1 MNNRHKNTSKFVAVM
16 SLCAVFS
23 GVGFIIGS
31 TAQEK
36 QPSIT
41 RTIIAEAERVV
52 GLHFSENQRDSL
64 LDEVNGNLGAYAEV
78 RKVALPN
85 STVPAFTFNPLPVG
99 FTIPTKNSSFQT
111 STYQVALPQ
120 NREEL
125 AFYSIGQLA
134 ALIKT
139 RKITSV
145 ELTTLYLNRLK
156 KYGNTL
162 LCTVTLTEELAMEQA
177 RRADA
182 EIAKG
187 KYRGLLHGI
196 PYGAKDLF
204 STKNYKTTWGSA
216 IYQNQVLNEDATVV
230 KRLEEA
236 GAVLVAKLSLGEFAM
251 GDVWF
256 GGTTKSP
263 WNLKDGSS
271 GSSAGSAS
279 ATAAGLL
286 AFALGTETYGSI
298 VSPSTRCGVTGL
310 RPTFGRVSRTGAM
323 ALAWTFDKVG
333 PICRTVEDCAIV
345 FKAIHGKD
353 GLDASVYDAPFSYTP
368 NVNLAKLRIGYVKEL
383 FENDKGYT
391 TSDSAALTALRNLGA
406 ELIPIE
412 LPKKYPTGS
421 LDYLI
426 GAESAAAF
434 DELTRSGK
442 DSAFVQQHKF
452 AWGNQFRAARFI
464 PAVEYI
470 QAQRVRSLI
479 IEEMAALMKT
489 VDVYV
494 CPTTEGN
501 NTLLTNLTGHPC
513 VVVPNGTRTDGRP
526 ISITFC
532 GRLFDEGTVL
542 AVAKKFQDA
551 TGFHLK
557 RPPLVP

>member
-1 MNNRHKNTSKFVAVM
+1 MKKTFTLAKSHIYLLGAI
-16 SLCAVFS
+16 LIA
-23 GVGFIIGS
+23 VGFVLGS
-31 TAQEK
+31 IAQEK
-36 QPSIT
+36 QKAVTQSM
-41 RTIIAEAERVV
+41 IAEAEKII
-52 GLHFSENQRDSL
+52 GLHFTEERRDSL
-64 LDEVNGNLGAYAEV
+64 LDEVNGNLGNYAEI
-78 RKVALPN
+78 RKIPLPN

-99 FTIPTKNSSFQT
+99 FTIPAKNSSFQT
-111 STYQVALPQ
+111 STYQVVLPQ

-145 ELTTLYLNRLK
+145 ELTKLYLNRLK

-216 IYQNQVLNEDATVV
+216 IYQNQVLNEDATVI

-391 TSDSAALTALRNLGA
+391 TSDSAALTALRKLGA
-406 ELIPIE
+406 EFIPIE
-412 LPKKYPTGS
+412 LPKKYPVGS

-513 VVVPNGTRTDGRP
+513 VVVPNGARTDGRP

-532 GRLFDEGTVL
+532 GRLFDEGTLL

-557 RPPLVP
+557 RPPLVQ

>member
-1 MNNRHKNTSKFVAVM
+1 MRKIFHVISISAASGLLIGIGFV
-16 SLCAVFS
+16 
-23 GVGFIIGS
+23 IGIV
-31 TAQEK
+31 AQEK
-36 QPSIT
+36 QQSIT
-41 RTIIAEAERVV
+41 RTMIAEAERVI
-52 GLHFSENQRDSL
+52 GLRFNENQRDSL
-64 LDEVNGNLGAYAEV
+64 LDEVNANLGNYNEV

-85 STVPAFTFNPLPVG
+85 SINPAFIFNPLPQG
-99 FTIPTKNSSFQT
+99 FTLPQKHSVQT
-111 STYQVALPQ
+111 STIKATLPQ
-120 NREEL
+120 KREDL
-125 AFYSIGQLA
+125 AFYSIGELA
-134 ALIKT
+134 ALIKA

-145 ELTTLYLNRLK
+145 ELTTLYLQRLK
-156 KYGNTL
+156 KYEKDL
-162 LCTVTLTEELAMEQA
+162 LCTVTLTEERALAEA
-177 RRADA
+177 RKADT

-196 PYGAKDLF
+196 PYGLKDLF
-204 STKNYKTTWGSA
+204 TTKTYKTTWGSA
-216 IYQNQVLNEDATVV
+216 LFKDQVIDEDAAVV
-230 KRLEEA
+230 KKLSEA
-236 GAVLVAKLSLGEFAM
+236 GAVLIAKLSLGEFAM
-251 GDVWF
+251 GDVWY
-256 GGTTKSP
+256 GGTTRSP
-263 WNLKDGSS
+263 WNLQDGSS

-279 ATAAGLL
+279 ATAAGLV
-286 AFALGTETYGSI
+286 AFAIGTETYGSI

-333 PICRTVEDCAIV
+333 PICRSVEDCAIV
-345 FKAIHGKD
+345 FNAIHGSD
-353 GLDASVYDAPFSYTP
+353 GTDASVIDAGFSYAPT
-368 NVNLAKLRIGYVKEL
+368 VDVKKLRIGYVKSL
-383 FENDKGYT
+383 FDNDKGYT
-391 TSDSAALTALRNLGA
+391 TSDSAAIQTLRSLGI

-412 LPKKYPTGS
+412 LPQNIPFQA

-426 GAESAAAF
+426 GAEAAAAF

-470 QAQRVRSLI
+470 QAQRIRQMLI
-479 IEEMAALMKT
+479 QEMTKLMQN

-513 VVVPNGTRTDGRP
+513 VVVPNGFRTDGRP
-526 ISITFC
+526 ISLTFC

-551 TGFHLK
+551 TDFHKK
-557 RPPLVP
+557 RPPFAQ

>member
-1 MNNRHKNTSKFVAVM
+1 MKKMLTITSICAFSLALITLGFV
-16 SLCAVFS
+16 L
-23 GVGFIIGS
+23 GS
-31 TAQEK
+31 IAQEK
-36 QPSIT
+36 QNTIT
-41 RTIIAEAERVV
+41 RAMIAEAEKII
-52 GLHFSENQRDSL
+52 GLQFSEERRDSL
-64 LDEVNGNLGAYAEV
+64 LDEVNGNLQNYAAV
-78 RKVALPN
+78 RAVPLAN
-85 STVPAFTFNPLPVG
+85 SVTPAFVFNP
-99 FTIPTKNSSFQT
+99 IPAGMTFPAKPSSFKPSVYT
-111 STYQVALPQ
+111 PVLPA

-125 AFYSIGQLA
+125 AFYSVGELA
-134 ALIKT
+134 ALIKA

-156 KYGNTL
+156 KYGGEL
-162 LCTVTLTEELAMEQA
+162 LCTITLTEELALAQA
-177 RRADA
+177 RRADV

-196 PYGAKDLF
+196 PYGAKDLL
-204 STKNYKTTWGSA
+204 STKTYKTTWGSA
-216 IYQNQVLNEDATVV
+216 LYKDQLLNDDATVI

-251 GDVWF
+251 GDVWY
-256 GGTTKSP
+256 GGMTKSP

-279 ATAAGLL
+279 ATAAGLV
-286 AFALGTETYGSI
+286 AFAIGTETYGSI

-323 ALAWTFDKVG
+323 ALAWTFDKIG
-333 PICRTVEDCAIV
+333 PLCRTVEDCAV
-345 FKAIHGKD
+345 VLNAIYGKD
-353 GLDASVYDAPFSYTP
+353 GLDTSVYEAAFNYSPS
-368 NVNLAKLRIGYVKEL
+368 VNLAKLRIGYVKEL

-391 TSDSAALTALRNLGA
+391 TSDSAALEALRKLGA
-406 ELIPIE
+406 ELIPIA
-412 LPKKYPTGS
+412 LPKKYPVSS

-434 DELTRSGK
+434 DDLTRSGR
-442 DSAFVQQHKF
+442 DSLFVQQHKF

-470 QAQRVRSLI
+470 QAQRVRQLI
-479 IEEMAALMKT
+479 IEEMASLMKT

-513 VVVPNGTRTDGRP
+513 VVVPNGFRTDGRP

-532 GRLFDEGTVL
+532 GQLFDEGRLL
-542 AVAKKFQDA
+542 AVAKKYQDA
-551 TGFHLK
+551 TVFHK
-557 RPPLVP
+557 KHPPFAQ

>member
-1 MNNRHKNTSKFVAVM
+1 MQKILSIARVGA
-16 SLCAVFS
+16 LCAALILL
-23 GVGFIIGS
+23 GFVLGTI
-31 TAQEK
+31 AQEQ

-41 RTIIAEAERVV
+41 RTMIAEAERVI
-52 GLHFSENQRDSL
+52 GLRFSENQRDSL
-64 LDEVNGNLGAYAEV
+64 LDEVNANLENYAAV
-78 RKVALPN
+78 RNVSLPN
-85 STVPAFTFNPLPVG
+85 SVSPAFTFNPLPQG
-99 FTIPTKNSSFQT
+99 FTPPTKHSFQA
-111 STYQVALPQ
+111 SSIQAVVPK
-120 NREEL
+120 NREDL
-125 AFYSIGQLA
+125 AFYSIGELA
-134 ALIKT
+134 ALLKS
-139 RKITSV
+139 RKITSL
-145 ELTTLYLNRLK
+145 ELTTLYLQRLK
-156 KYGNTL
+156 KYDKDL
-162 LCTVTLTEELAMEQA
+162 LCTVTLTEERALAEA
-177 RRADA
+177 RKADE

-196 PYGAKDLF
+196 PYGLKDLF
-204 STKNYKTTWGSA
+204 STKTYKTTWGSA
-216 IYQNQVLNEDATVV
+216 LYKNQVLDEDAAVV
-230 KRLEEA
+230 KKLSEA
-236 GAVLVAKLSLGEFAM
+236 GAVLLGKLSLGEFAM
-251 GDVWF
+251 GDVWY
-256 GGTTKSP
+256 GGMTRSP

-279 ATAAGLL
+279 ATAAGLV
-286 AFALGTETYGSI
+286 AFAIGTETYGSI

-323 ALAWTFDKVG
+323 ALGWTFDKVG

-345 FKAIHGKD
+345 FNAIYGRD
-353 GLDASVYDAPFSYTP
+353 GVDASVLDAGFSYSP
-368 NVNLAKLRIGYVKEL
+368 AINLQKLRIGYVKSL

-391 TSDSAALTALRNLGA
+391 TSDSAALTTLRSLGI

-412 LPKKYPTGS
+412 LPQNVPFQA
-421 LDYLI
+421 LDFLI
-426 GAESAAAF
+426 GAEAAAAF

-442 DSAFVQQHKF
+442 DSLFVQQHKF

-470 QAQRVRSLI
+470 QAQRIRTLAI
-479 IEEMAALMKT
+479 AEMAKT
-489 VDVYV
+489 MQKVDVYV

-551 TGFHLK
+551 TDFHKK
-557 RPPLVP
+557 RPTLVQ

>member
-1 MNNRHKNTSKFVAVM
+1 MQQTTHRTAARVARL
-16 SLCAVFS
+16 SAFS
-23 GVGFIIGS
+23 AALVGIGFLLGS
-31 TAQEK
+31 VAQE
-36 QPSIT
+36 QQQRLT
-41 RTIIAEAERVV
+41 RSIIAQAERVI
-52 GLHFSENQRDSL
+52 GLQFSEQQRDSL
-64 LDEVNGNLGAYAEV
+64 LDEVNANLEQYDQV
-78 RKVALPN
+78 RRVTLPN
-85 STVPAFTFNPLPVG
+85 SVPPAVVFDPIPQG
-99 FTIPTKNSSFQT
+99 FTPPTATSFQT
-111 STYQVALPQ
+111 SRVTPLLPN
-120 NREEL
+120 NREDL
-125 AFYSIGQLA
+125 AWYSIGELA
-134 ALIKT
+134 ALIKA

-156 KYGNTL
+156 KYGNEL
-162 LCTVTLTEELAMEQA
+162 LCTVTLTEERALQEA
-177 RRADA
+177 RKADA
-182 EIAKG
+182 EIAQG

-196 PYGAKDLF
+196 PYGLKDLF
-204 STKNYKTTWGSA
+204 ATTTYKTTWGSA
-216 IYQNQVLNEDATVV
+216 LYKDQVIDADATVV
-230 KRLEEA
+230 KKLSEA

-251 GDVWF
+251 GDVWYA
-256 GGTTKSP
+256 GMTRSP

-279 ATAAGLL
+279 ATAAGLV
-286 AFALGTETYGSI
+286 AFAIGTETYGSI

-345 FKAIHGKD
+345 FHAIYGGD
-353 GLDASVYDAPFSYTP
+353 GVDASVINAGFRYSPHIDIK
-368 NVNLAKLRIGYVKEL
+368 KLRIGYVKSV

-391 TSDSAALTALRNLGA
+391 TSDSAALATLRSLGV
-406 ELIPIE
+406 ELLPIE
-412 LPKKYPTGS
+412 LPNHLPFQT

-426 GAESAAAF
+426 GAEAAAAF

-442 DSAFVQQHKF
+442 DSALVQQHKF

-470 QAQRVRSLI
+470 QAQRVRHLLI
-479 IEEMAALMKT
+479 QEMAKIMHN

-513 VVVPNGTRTDGRP
+513 VVVPNGFRTDGRP
-526 ISITFC
+526 MSLTFC
-532 GRLFDEGTVL
+532 GRLFDEGTLL

-551 TGFHLK
+551 TQFHK
-557 RPPLVP
+557 QRSPLAR

>member
-1 MNNRHKNTSKFVAVM
+1 MKKTLTITSICALSLALIAFGFV
-16 SLCAVFS
+16 L
-23 GVGFIIGS
+23 GS
-31 TAQEK
+31 IAQEK
-36 QPSIT
+36 QNTIT
-41 RTIIAEAERVV
+41 RAMIAEAEKII
-52 GLHFSENQRDSL
+52 GLQFSEERRDSL
-64 LDEVNGNLGAYAEV
+64 LDEVNGNLQNYAAV
-78 RKVALPN
+78 RAVPLAN
-85 STVPAFTFNPLPVG
+85 SVVPAFVFNP
-99 FTIPTKNSSFQT
+99 IPAGMTFSAKPSSFKP
-111 STYQVALPQ
+111 SAYAPVLPA

-125 AFYSIGQLA
+125 AFYSVGELA
-134 ALIKT
+134 ALIKA

-156 KYGNTL
+156 KYGGDL
-162 LCTVTLTEELAMEQA
+162 LCTITLTEELALAQA

-204 STKNYKTTWGSA
+204 STKTYKTTWGSA
-216 IYQNQVLNEDATVV
+216 LYKDQLLNEDATVI

-251 GDVWF
+251 GDVWY
-256 GGTTKSP
+256 GGMTKSP

-271 GSSAGSAS
+271 GSSAGAAS
-279 ATAAGLL
+279 ATAAGLV
-286 AFALGTETYGSI
+286 AFAIGTETYGSI

-323 ALAWTFDKVG
+323 ALAWTFDKIG
-333 PICRTVEDCAIV
+333 PLCRTVEDCAIV
-345 FKAIHGKD
+345 LNAIYGKD
-353 GLDASVYDAPFSYTP
+353 GLDASVYEAPFNYSP
-368 NVNLAKLRIGYVKEL
+368 SVNLAKLRIGYVKEL

-391 TSDSAALTALRNLGA
+391 TSDSAALDALRKLGA
-406 ELIPIE
+406 ELIPIA
-412 LPKKYPTGS
+412 LPKKYPVSS

-434 DELTRSGK
+434 DDLTRSGR
-442 DSAFVQQHKF
+442 DSLFVQQHKF

-470 QAQRVRSLI
+470 QAQRVRQLI
-479 IEEMAALMKT
+479 IEEMASLMKT

-513 VVVPNGTRTDGRP
+513 VVVPNGFRTDGRP

-532 GRLFDEGTVL
+532 GQLFDEGRLL
-542 AVAKKFQDA
+542 AVAKKYQDA
-551 TGFHLK
+551 TGFHK
-557 RPPLVP
+557 KHPSFAQ

>member
-1 MNNRHKNTSKFVAVM
+1 MKTITRNINIGMLSITLVAV
-16 SLCAVFS
+16 
-23 GVGFIIGS
+23 GFVLGS
-31 TAQEK
+31 IAQEK
-36 QPSIT
+36 QGAIT
-41 RTIIAEAERVV
+41 RTMIAEAERII
-52 GLHFSENQRDSL
+52 GLRFSENQRDSL
-64 LDEVNGNLGAYAEV
+64 LDEVNANLAAYTEV
-78 RKVALPN
+78 RTATLPN
-85 STVPAFTFNPLPVG
+85 SIPPAFVFNPIPPG
-99 FTIPTKNSSFQT
+99 FVLPTKGNFQT
-111 STYQVALPQ
+111 SSVSAALPE
-120 NREEL
+120 NREDR
-125 AFYSIGQLA
+125 AFYSIGELA
-134 ALIKT
+134 ALIKA
-139 RKITSV
+139 RKITSL

-156 KYGNTL
+156 QYGNSL
-162 LCTVTLTEELAMEQA
+162 LCTVTLTEERALEEA

-196 PYGAKDLF
+196 PYGLKDLF
-204 STKNYKTTWGSA
+204 STKTYKTTWGSA
-216 IYQNQVLNEDATVV
+216 LYKDQVLDEDATVV
-230 KRLEEA
+230 KKLSEA

-251 GDVWF
+251 GDVWY
-256 GGTTKSP
+256 GGMTRSP

-271 GSSAGSAS
+271 GSSAGSAA
-279 ATAAGLL
+279 ATAAGLV
-286 AFALGTETYGSI
+286 AFAIGTETYGSI

-333 PICRTVEDCAIV
+333 PICRSVEDCAIV
-345 FKAIHGKD
+345 FNAIKGKD
-353 GLDASVYDAPFSYTP
+353 GLDASVYEAAFSYSP
-368 NVNLAKLRIGYVKEL
+368 KVDLSKLRIGYVKDL
-383 FENDKGYT
+383 FENDRGYT
-391 TSDSAALTALRNLGA
+391 TSDSAALTTLRQLGA
-406 ELIPIE
+406 ELIPIT
-412 LPKKYPTGS
+412 LPKKYPVGS

-426 GAESAAAF
+426 SVEAAAAF

-464 PAVEYI
+464 PAVEYV
-470 QAQRVRSLI
+470 QAQRIRSLV

-489 VDVYV
+489 VDVYI

-542 AVAKKFQDA
+542 TVAKKFQDA
-551 TGFHLK
+551 TGFHKK
-557 RPPLVP
+557 RPPLAP

>member
-1 MNNRHKNTSKFVAVM
+1 MKKTLTITSICAL
-16 SLCAVFS
+16 SLTLLA
-23 GVGFIIGS
+23 IGYVLGS
-31 TAQEK
+31 IAQEK
-36 QPSIT
+36 QNTIT
-41 RTIIAEAERVV
+41 RAMIAEAEKII
-52 GLHFSENQRDSL
+52 GLQFSEERRDSL
-64 LDEVNGNLGAYAEV
+64 LDEVNGNLQNYAAV
-78 RKVALPN
+78 RAVPLAN
-85 STVPAFTFNPLPVG
+85 SVSPAFVFNP
-99 FTIPTKNSSFQT
+99 IPAGITFPAKSSSFKA
-111 STYQVALPQ
+111 SVYAPVLPA

-125 AFYSIGQLA
+125 AFYSVGELA
-134 ALIKT
+134 ALIKA

-156 KYGNTL
+156 KYGSEL
-162 LCTVTLTEELAMEQA
+162 LCTITLTEELALAQA

-196 PYGAKDLF
+196 PYGAKDLL
-204 STKNYKTTWGSA
+204 STKTYKTTWGSA
-216 IYQNQVLNEDATVV
+216 LYKDQLLNEDATVI

-251 GDVWF
+251 GDVWY
-256 GGTTKSP
+256 GGMTKSP

-279 ATAAGLL
+279 ATAAGLV
-286 AFALGTETYGSI
+286 AFAIGTETYGSI

-323 ALAWTFDKVG
+323 ALAWTFDKIG
-333 PICRTVEDCAIV
+333 PLCRTAEDCAV
-345 FKAIHGKD
+345 VLNAIYGKD
-353 GLDASVYDAPFSYTP
+353 GLDASVYEASFNYSPS
-368 NVNLAKLRIGYVKEL
+368 VNLAKLRIGYVKEL

-391 TSDSAALTALRNLGA
+391 TSDSAALDALRKLGA
-406 ELIPIE
+406 ELIPIA
-412 LPKKYPTGS
+412 LPKKYPVSS

-434 DELTRSGK
+434 DDLTRSGR
-442 DSAFVQQHKF
+442 DSLFVQQHKF

-470 QAQRVRSLI
+470 QAQRVRQLI
-479 IEEMAALMKT
+479 IEEMASLMKT

-513 VVVPNGTRTDGRP
+513 VVVPNGFRTDGRP

-532 GRLFDEGTVL
+532 GQLFDEGRLL
-542 AVAKKFQDA
+542 AVAKKYQDA
-551 TGFHLK
+551 TGFHK
-557 RPPLVP
+557 KHPPFAQ

>member
-1 MNNRHKNTSKFVAVM
+1 MNNFSRKVRIGGLCMALVASGFV
-16 SLCAVFS
+16 L
-23 GVGFIIGS
+23 GS
-31 TAQEK
+31 IAQEK
-36 QPSIT
+36 QSSIT
-41 RTIIAEAERVV
+41 KAMIAEAERVT

-64 LDEVNGNLGAYAEV
+64 LDEANGNLQNYTDL

-85 STVPAFTFNPLPVG
+85 SISPAFTFNPIPAGMTFPVKG
-99 FTIPTKNSSFQT
+99 SSFQT
-111 STYQVALPQ
+111 SSYQGRLPA

-125 AFYSIGQLA
+125 AFYSIGELA
-134 ALIKT
+134 ALIKA

-156 KYGNTL
+156 KYSKDL
-162 LCTVTLTEELAMEQA
+162 LCTVTLTEDLALEQA

-204 STKNYKTTWGSA
+204 STRKYKTTWGSA
-216 IYQNQVLNEDATVV
+216 LYQEQVIDQDATVI

-251 GDVWF
+251 GDVWY

-279 ATAAGLL
+279 ATAAGLVG
-286 AFALGTETYGSI
+286 FALGTETYGSI
-298 VSPSTRCGVTGL
+298 VSPSTRCSVTGL
-310 RPTFGRVSRTGAM
+310 RPTFGRVSRSGAM
-323 ALAWTFDKVG
+323 ALAWTFDKIG
-333 PICRTVEDCAIV
+333 PLCRTVEDCAIV
-345 FKAIHGKD
+345 LHAIYGKD
-353 GLDASVYDAPFSYTP
+353 GVDASVYDAPFSYSP
-368 NVNLAKLRIGYVKEL
+368 KVDVAKLRVGYVKEL
-383 FENDKGYT
+383 FDNDKGYT
-391 TSDSAALTALRNLGA
+391 TSDSTALATLRKLGI

-412 LPKKYPTGS
+412 LPKKYPVSS
-421 LDYLI
+421 LDFLI
-426 GAESAAAF
+426 GAEAAAAF

-442 DSAFVQQHKF
+442 DSLFVQQHKY

-479 IEEMAALMKT
+479 IEEMAALMKS

-513 VVVPNGTRTDGRP
+513 VVIPNGFRTDGRP

-532 GRLFDEGTVL
+532 GRLFDEGTLL

-551 TGFHLK
+551 TDFHRKHPILQ
-557 RPPLVP
+557 P

>member
-1 MNNRHKNTSKFVAVM
+1 MKKTLTITSICVLSLALIAIGFV
-16 SLCAVFS
+16 L
-23 GVGFIIGS
+23 GS
-31 TAQEK
+31 IAQEK
-36 QPSIT
+36 QNTIT
-41 RTIIAEAERVV
+41 RAMIAEAEKII
-52 GLHFSENQRDSL
+52 GLQFSEERRDSL
-64 LDEVNGNLGAYAEV
+64 LDEVNGNLQNFAAV
-78 RKVALPN
+78 RAVPLAN
-85 STVPAFTFNPLPVG
+85 SVSPAFVFNP
-99 FTIPTKNSSFQT
+99 IPAGMTFSAKSSSFKPSVYAPT
-111 STYQVALPQ
+111 LPA

-125 AFYSIGQLA
+125 AFYSVGELA
-134 ALIKT
+134 ALIKA

-156 KYGNTL
+156 KYGGEL
-162 LCTVTLTEELAMEQA
+162 LCTITLTEELALAQA

-196 PYGAKDLF
+196 PYGAKDLL
-204 STKNYKTTWGSA
+204 STKIYKTTWGSA
-216 IYQNQVLNEDATVV
+216 LYKDQLLNEDATVI

-251 GDVWF
+251 GDVWY
-256 GGTTKSP
+256 GGMTKSP

-279 ATAAGLL
+279 ATAAGLV
-286 AFALGTETYGSI
+286 AFAIGTETYGSI

-323 ALAWTFDKVG
+323 ALAWTFDKIG
-333 PICRTVEDCAIV
+333 PLCRTVEDCAIV
-345 FKAIHGKD
+345 LNAIYGKD
-353 GLDASVYDAPFSYTP
+353 GLDASVYEASFNYSP
-368 NVNLAKLRIGYVKEL
+368 NVSLAKLRIGYVKEL

-391 TSDSAALTALRNLGA
+391 TSDSTALEALRKLGA
-406 ELIPIE
+406 ELIPIA
-412 LPKKYPTGS
+412 LPKKYPVSS

-434 DELTRSGK
+434 DDLTRSGR
-442 DSAFVQQHKF
+442 DSLIVQQHKF

-470 QAQRVRSLI
+470 QAQRVRQLI
-479 IEEMAALMKT
+479 IEEMASLMKT

-513 VVVPNGTRTDGRP
+513 VVVPNGFRTDGRP

-532 GRLFDEGTVL
+532 GQLFDEGRLL
-542 AVAKKFQDA
+542 AVAKKYQDA
-551 TGFHLK
+551 TGFHK
-557 RPPLVP
+557 KHPPFAQ